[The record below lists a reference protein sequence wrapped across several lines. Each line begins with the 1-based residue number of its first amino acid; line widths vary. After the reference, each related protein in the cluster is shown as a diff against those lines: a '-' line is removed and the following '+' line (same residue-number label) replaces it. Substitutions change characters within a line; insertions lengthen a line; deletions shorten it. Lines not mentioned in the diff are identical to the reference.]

1 MMNAALMTSCFLEP
15 ASGEQIT
22 RWQPGVDQ
30 DPVPQC
36 RGQVARQGIDRIEVL
51 AKMRGAV
58 PVPPNREPKRFEWAV
73 RFQVDGER
81 VSNMALEFGP
91 KGAPARERNMRKS
104 IDEVLSWVRLE
115 RRRDPGGRPP
125 G

>member
-1 MMNAALMTSCFLEP
+1 MSKLPDGNRVLTRTQFRSAAVKLLDK
-15 ASGEQIT
+15 GL
-22 RWQPGVDQ
+22 
-30 DPVPQC
+30 
-36 RGQVARQGIDRIEVL
+36 DRIDAL

-91 KGAPARERNMRKS
+91 KGAPARERNMRKA